1 MDRETARQGWHREH
15 VGSWLQLI
23 ATLGSEGWEAHLTC
37 AAAPVQVEGSLP
49 NGEPFYFRARHSNV
63 SLGIGGDDPADVPEW
78 EESESHTDASWLP
91 AAKGEA
97 IIRRLAFRYAQQSNP
112 TE

>member
-1 MDRETARQGWHREH
+1 MIQETARQRWHQEH

-37 AAAPVQVEGSLP
+37 AAAPMQVEGSLP
-49 NGEPFYFRARHSNV
+49 NDELFCFRARHSDI
-63 SLGIGGDDPADVPEW
+63 SLGIGGDDPADIPEW
-78 EESESHTDASWLP
+78 EGSESRTDASWLP
-91 AAKGEA
+91 AAEGEA
-97 IIRRLAFRYAQQSNP
+97 IIRRLAFRYAEQSNP